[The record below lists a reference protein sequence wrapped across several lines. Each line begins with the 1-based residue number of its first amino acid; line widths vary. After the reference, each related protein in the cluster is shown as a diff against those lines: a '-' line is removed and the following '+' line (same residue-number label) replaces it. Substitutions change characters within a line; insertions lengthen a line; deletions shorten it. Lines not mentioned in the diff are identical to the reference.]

1 MSTQDVSEGVDAIAK
16 ISLHGN
22 RPNPTL
28 KNGALGVFRYE
39 LMRSLTPLR
48 IMLWVGLLLFPVIL
62 VAVVRFFMIRAG
74 ASTDD
79 FLGVTIVLFILLP
92 EVITILCMLLWATP
106 IVNAELESQTWV
118 YSVVR
123 PKARWAL
130 ITGRYLVAVAWTASC
145 TSLSAT
151 LAIPI
156 SGMAG
161 AFKVWFTMIG
171 LCWLSAI
178 CYGALFM
185 LIGTLIQRRAMVIA
199 FFHAIFVEFILASI
213 PAVINQFTISFR
225 LWSILYNSIDI
236 PPELLDANFV
246 IQDSSTVGNIAV
258 LLAASVFL
266 LLVATW
272 RIQKAQFRW
281 QSEV

>member
-1 MSTQDVSEGVDAIAK
+1 
-16 ISLHGN
+16 
-22 RPNPTL
+22 
-28 KNGALGVFRYE
+28 
-39 LMRSLTPLR
+39 
-48 IMLWVGLLLFPVIL
+48 
-62 VAVVRFFMIRAG
+62 
-74 ASTDD
+74 
-79 FLGVTIVLFILLP
+79 
-92 EVITILCMLLWATP
+92 
-106 IVNAELESQTWV
+106 
-118 YSVVR
+118 
-123 PKARWAL
+123 
-130 ITGRYLVAVAWTASC
+130 
-145 TSLSAT
+145 
-151 LAIPI
+151 
-156 SGMAG
+156 MAG

-258 LLAASVFL
+258 LLAASAFL
-266 LLVATW
+266 LSVATW

>member
-1 MSTQDVSEGVDAIAK
+1 
-16 ISLHGN
+16 
-22 RPNPTL
+22 
-28 KNGALGVFRYE
+28 
-39 LMRSLTPLR
+39 
-48 IMLWVGLLLFPVIL
+48 
-62 VAVVRFFMIRAG
+62 MIRAG

-130 ITGRYLVAVAWTASC
+130 ITGKYLVAVIWTASC
-145 TSLSAT
+145 TSLSAS
-151 LAIPI
+151 LAIPLAGM
-156 SGMAG
+156 SGAI
-161 AFKVWFTMIG
+161 KVWGTMVG

-236 PPELLDANFV
+236 PAGLVDANFM
-246 IQDSSTVGNIAV
+246 IQDSSTIGNIAV

-266 LLVATW
+266 LSVAIW